1 MEKKTNNRIH
11 GYPIR
16 VRVGRGSDRE
26 GHLGIWA
33 RAVGYKKLKNDKK
46 VKRAPTDRPTNSPT
60 SGVQGHVAR
69 DLKGNFITKKETQS
83 NKQTMGWVV
92 LIDGRRMVVLGAHR
106 FHEAF
111 IYFVNM
117 PTVQLVWSTD
127 CTCPIQEWGKKT
139 EKMVAKA

>member
-46 VKRAPTDRPTNSPT
+46 VKRAPTDQQTNKPTNQPT
-60 SGVQGHVAR
+60 EGHEGFNKWSISFANI
-69 DLKGNFITKKETQS
+69 LLEKELFFLRER
-83 NKQTMGWVV
+83 KW
-92 LIDGRRMVVLGAHR
+92 
-106 FHEAF
+106 
-111 IYFVNM
+111 
-117 PTVQLVWSTD
+117 
-127 CTCPIQEWGKKT
+127 
-139 EKMVAKA
+139 EKRN